1 MTTFVV
7 ALTALASAYGAA
19 PVLAGTYTWAEPG
32 NFTVTAPGANPD
44 HDAYGATPWS
54 YREGPVPLTTL
65 KTFGSGLAGGLAG
78 WTDASDPNAVIGVP
92 TGGTFTNGNGVTFAT
107 GQVGMSPSSR
117 GVALGWTSPF
127 GAPATVT
134 FTGTIVSMATNLLC
148 GLNPATTWALV
159 QGSTTL
165 TSGTVG
171 TSASS
176 FSQTVSVAAGARVD
190 LEVATSS
197 FSAACSPVDATMNAQ
212 ASTSAKPTVTLTSP
226 GQNALYPGIQP
237 TFAGAASTAFGT
249 ASLVTVRVY
258 AGNAASG
265 TPVQTLTTTASGGAY
280 AVGPSSALANGVYT
294 AVAEQDDLSTPAD
307 QGLSAPVSFVITTAP
322 GGGGGGGGGTT
333 GPTGSTGTTGPSGTV
348 LTLNAPAGNIET
360 SSTPTFT
367 GTAGTG
373 SAGVKINLLVYPGTS
388 TTGTLKQVV
397 IGAVASDGSFSLQ
410 VQSALADGLYTVVA
424 SENTGA
430 GAVFS
435 KPVPVLVKANAPG
448 LTLISPLNGQTD
460 PRQPLF
466 YGLAGNEIGDLGAV
480 RLTLYS
486 GSNPT
491 GTPLGTATVQ
501 RSGGSW
507 LKQWPSKLALGLYT
521 VVAQQ
526 ADIAGRVTA
535 TKPAMF
541 LVVPNPPIVGSTIT
555 ITQNGASSVPIYCPA
570 KNGQHCVGTVKIL
583 TAGRFGARHSQLTL
597 MSVPVS
603 IYGTTT
609 LVARG
614 RESRTAQQVLAH
626 SRSVAVRVTARLSIA
641 GGSIKS
647 YSRSGRA
654 SIAH

>member
-1 MTTFVV
+1 MTTFVASLAAL
-7 ALTALASAYGAA
+7 ALTPAA
-19 PVLAGTYTWAEPG
+19 ALAGTYSWTEPG
-32 NFTVTAPGANPD
+32 SFTTTAPGANPD
-44 HDAYGATPWS
+44 HDIYGRTPWS
-54 YREGPVPLTTL
+54 YLEGPSPATTL
-65 KTFGSGLAGGLAG
+65 KTFGTGLVGGLVG

-92 TGGTFTNGNGVTFAT
+92 QAGTFTNGNGATFTA

-117 GVALGWTSPF
+117 GVALRWTSPF
-127 GAPATVT
+127 GATMSVK
-134 FTGTIVSMATNLLC
+134 FTGTIVSTNSSFLC
-148 GLNPATTWALV
+148 GLNTPTSWALV

-165 TSGTVG
+165 ASGTVG
-171 TSASS
+171 TSAIS
-176 FSQTVSVAAGARVD
+176 FSQTVSVTAGASVD
-190 LEVATSS
+190 LLVATTS
-197 FSAACSPVDATMNAQ
+197 FSSSCSPVDATMNAQ
-212 ASTSAKPTVTLTSP
+212 ATVSAGPTVTLTSP

-237 TFAGAASTAFGT
+237 TFAGAASTAFGA

-258 AGNAASG
+258 PGNAASG

-307 QGLSAPVSFVITTAP
+307 QGMSAPVSFLITTAP
-322 GGGGGGGGGTT
+322 GGGGGGGGGGTT

-348 LTLNAPAGNIET
+348 LTLNAPAGNLET

-435 KPVPVLVKANAPG
+435 KPVLVLVKANAPG
-448 LTLISPLNGQTD
+448 LTMISPLNGQTD
-460 PRQPLF
+460 PREPLF

-480 RLTLYS
+480 KLTLYS
-486 GSNPT
+486 GSAAS

-541 LVVPNPPIVGSTIT
+541 LVVPNSPIVGSTIT
-555 ITQNGASSVPIYCPA
+555 ITQDGASSVPIYCPA

-609 LVARG
+609 HVARG
-614 RESRTAQQVLAH
+614 RVSKTAQRVLAH
-626 SRSVAVRVTARLSIA
+626 SRSVAVVVTARLSIA
-641 GGSIKS
+641 GGQVKS
-647 YSRSGRA
+647 YARSGRA